1 LISGGGTGGHVYPL
15 LVVADALKET
25 ADEVDILYVGHHGG
39 LEESILSRTDLPFEK
54 IESGPIRG
62 TNPWTLAQSLYRLWR
77 GYRQSRALL
86 ARRQPDVV
94 LTSGGFVSVPLAL
107 AARRSGVPVMV
118 YLPDLEP
125 GLAVRLQGRFAN
137 RIAVSFDEV
146 KRSFPERKVWV
157 SGYPV
162 RASIF
167 DADRTAGYG
176 TLALDPGR
184 KTFLS
189 FGGSR
194 GARAINHALI
204 AGLPA
209 LVAEHQVIHVTGQL
223 DWPWVQEQRD
233 ALPAEIQAHYQVYPY
248 LHDEQLFAAFAAA
261 DLVVARA
268 GAATTAEFP
277 AAGLPSILVP
287 YPYSGRHQQLNAD
300 FMVAHGAAVCIDN
313 AELGEKL
320 VPTINR
326 LLSDNATLE
335 QMSQCARALSR
346 PDAAHRLASELMR
359 LAYKGEE

>member
-15 LVVADALKET
+15 LVVADALKQT
-25 ADEVDILYVGHHGG
+25 ADELDILYVGHHGG
-39 LEESILSRTDLPFEK
+39 LEEPILSRTDLSFEK
-54 IESGPIRG
+54 IASGPIRG
-62 TNPWTLAQSLYRLWR
+62 TSPWTLAQSLHRLWR

-86 ARRQPDVV
+86 DRWPADVV
-94 LTSGGFVSVPLAL
+94 LTSGGYVSVPVVL

-118 YLPDLEP
+118 YLPDLKP
-125 GLAVRLQGRFAN
+125 GLAVRLQSRLAN
-137 RIAVSFDEV
+137 RIAVSFDEA
-146 KRSFPERKVWV
+146 KRFFPERKVWV

-167 DADRTAGYG
+167 GADRTAGYRM
-176 TLALDPGR
+176 LALDPTR
-184 KTFLS
+184 KTLLG

-194 GARAINHALI
+194 GARPINQALI
-204 AGLPA
+204 AGLPE
-209 LVAEHQVIHVTGQL
+209 LVAEHQVVHVTGQL
-223 DWPWVQEQRD
+223 DWPWVQERRD
-233 ALPAEIQAHYQVYPY
+233 TLPAEIQAHYHAYPY
-248 LHDEQLFAAFAAA
+248 LHDEQLFAAFATA

-287 YPYSGRHQQLNAD
+287 YPYSGQHQQLNAD

-313 AELGEKL
+313 AELSEKL
-320 VPTINR
+320 VPTVNR

-346 PDAAHRLASELMR
+346 PDAAHRLASELER
-359 LAYKGEE
+359 LAHKGEE